1 MRKKVCTLK
10 IRSVGYS
17 FKQGF
22 KNIGRNKMFS
32 IASVATMTA
41 CIFLFGLFFSIVLN
55 MAYVLKNV
63 ESNVGITVFFEEG
76 LDQASMNEIGAQISD
91 RKDWVKDINYV
102 SADEAW
108 ESFSEQYFE
117 GNMEAAEGFKNN
129 KDNPL
134 ANSAHF
140 EVYVNEIDQQDELV
154 SFIQG
159 LPGVRDV
166 KQSQQ
171 ATRTLSTANRLIAL
185 ISIVIIVILLI
196 VSIFLISNTVSV
208 GISVRREEIGIMK
221 LIGATNA
228 FVRLPF
234 ILEGIIIGLIGAA
247 IPLVILYFLYDRA
260 VQYLVNRFNVLNDF
274 MNGLIPVNRVFIL
287 LLPVGLILG
296 IGIGLIGSIATVRKH
311 LKV

>member
-1 MRKKVCTLK
+1 MRKKVSTLK
-10 IRSVGYS
+10 IRSIGYS

-22 KNIGRNKMFS
+22 KNIGRNRMFT
-32 IASVATMTA
+32 IASIATMTA

-55 MAYVLKNV
+55 FAYILKNV
-63 ESNVGITVFFEEG
+63 ESNVGITVFFDEG
-76 LDQASMNEIGAQISD
+76 LDQATMNEIGAMISSRD
-91 RKDWVKDINYV
+91 DVKDLNYV

-108 ESFSEQYFE
+108 ESFSAQYFE

-134 ANSAHF
+134 ANSAHY
-140 EVYVNEIDQQDELV
+140 EVYVNEIEQQDELV
-154 SFIQG
+154 EYIQG
-159 LPGVRDV
+159 LTGVRDV

-171 ATRTLSTANRLIAL
+171 ATRTLTTANRLIAL
-185 ISIVIIVILLI
+185 ISIIIILILLV
-196 VSIFLISNTVSV
+196 VSIFLIANTVSV

-221 LIGATNA
+221 LIGATNT

-234 ILEGIIIGLIGAA
+234 VLEGIIIGLIGAA
-247 IPLVILYFLYDRA
+247 IPLVILYFLYNKA
-260 VQYLVNRFNVLNDF
+260 VQYIVERFNVLSDF

-296 IGIGLIGSIATVRKH
+296 IGIGLIGSSLTIRKH

>member
-1 MRKKVCTLK
+1 
-10 IRSVGYS
+10 
-17 FKQGF
+17 
-22 KNIGRNKMFS
+22 MFS
-32 IASVATMTA
+32 VASIATMTA

-63 ESNVGITVFFEEG
+63 ESNVGITVFFDEG
-76 LDQASMNEIGAQISD
+76 LDQSSINEIGAQISSQSEM
-91 RKDWVKDINYV
+91 VKGLNYV

-140 EVYVNEIDQQDELV
+140 EVYVHEIEQQDALV
-154 SFIQG
+154 SYIQE

-221 LIGATNA
+221 LIGSTNA

-247 IPLVILYFLYDRA
+247 IPLVILYFLYDKA

-287 LLPVGLILG
+287 LLPVGIVLG
-296 IGIGLIGSIATVRKH
+296 IGIGLIGSVATVRKH

>member
-1 MRKKVCTLK
+1 
-10 IRSVGYS
+10 
-17 FKQGF
+17 
-22 KNIGRNKMFS
+22 MFS

-63 ESNVGITVFFEEG
+63 ESNVGVTVFFEEG
-76 LDQASMNEIGAQISD
+76 LDQAAINEIGAQISSQ
-91 RKDWVKDINYV
+91 KDSVKDLNYV

-134 ANSAHF
+134 ANSAHY
-140 EVYVNEIDQQDELV
+140 EVYVNEIEQQDDLV
-154 SFIQG
+154 SYIQG